1 MGAGNRN
8 GTISHMSFSEMDSPT
23 AREDPEELKNKTT
36 TTIIIINSNLQPFK
50 LGTNSSAYF

>member
-8 GTISHMSFSEMDSPT
+8 GTISHMGFSEMDSPT

-36 TTIIIINSNLQPFK
+36 IIIIF
-50 LGTNSSAYF
+50 